1 MDRSL
6 GLQSEELESIF
17 LKQFLQYKDKML
29 EFIKLSTEHQE
40 AVASDM
46 AEILELL
53 LQEHSEVPQE
63 MT

>member
-1 MDRSL
+1 MDRSS

-29 EFIKLSTEHQE
+29 EFIKVSTVRQE
-40 AVASDM
+40 AVALDM

-53 LQEHSEVPQE
+53 QLEHSEEAQE